1 MTAGAKIFG
10 VGTDITVSA
19 SYSKGKTIGYSS
31 SNSSVTS
38 YGVSNTGGLS
48 VGFKTPGG
56 GMFLGLAKRYKFDK
70 SQIPARIIVKC
81 KGHEFWYETKV
92 DLDSTTYGHTQYKSY
107 TKRLKQS
114 DCTDDL
120 IECLFRLQFDSFQSF
135 KTAEEHFYR
144 CFQPNLSE
152 KPPSQPLGK
161 R

>member
-1 MTAGAKIFG
+1 MI
-10 VGTDITVSA
+10 
-19 SYSKGKTIGYSS
+19 
-31 SNSSVTS
+31 
-38 YGVSNTGGLS
+38 
-48 VGFKTPGG
+48 
-56 GMFLGLAKRYKFDK
+56 LGLAKRYKFDK

-135 KTAEEHFYR
+135 KTAEEHFDR
-144 CFQPNLSE
+144 CFQPSLSE